1 MLNAM
6 FPALRLTVLSIFILT
21 IGAAD
26 PVIDPADI
34 AFFEAKIRP
43 VLADKCY
50 ECHSAAKKVKANLH
64 LDSRAGLLAGG
75 ESGPS
80 IVPGQPEKSL
90 LIKAISYHDEDLEM
104 PPKKRLPD
112 AVVADFVAWIKRG
125 APDPRAETKAPIGPD
140 YTKAKE
146 HWAYRPL
153 VRPLVPS
160 PQDVSWPRTPVDR
173 FIRAQQEQATVTPA
187 VPADRRT
194 LIRRLSLDLLG
205 LPPTP
210 AEVDAFVADTAPDAL
225 ERVVDRLLA
234 SPQFGVR
241 WARHWLD
248 LARFAESHGYEQDY
262 DRPFAWPYRD
272 FVVDAF
278 NQDLPWTT
286 FTTWQLAGDEVAPD
300 NDQALN
306 ATGFLAAGVWPTQ
319 ITKNEVAK
327 ARYDALDDMLGT
339 TFTAMLGTTVA
350 CARCHDHKLD
360 PIRQREYYDLLAT
373 FTTTVRTEVERDAT
387 PADFPQRLAAF
398 TAAHAPLVA
407 ALAAYER
414 DELPGKFAAAEASID
429 VSALRWVV
437 ALPSQSRSSGG
448 ATITPQEDGSLLIT
462 GKNPDHETLTFTLS
476 SDLAGITGLRIE
488 AMAHPSLKKGGPGR
502 ADNGNFCLS
511 DLSVKAQPVPGG
523 EAVAVKLSDARSTF
537 DQQGLGVALA
547 IDADGTSGWAVDPQ
561 FGKDHAGVFTFAEP
575 VGFAGGTKLT
585 VTLRFANNLRH
596 GMGRPR
602 LSLTTGVVTLD
613 GGSLT
618 AEVAAALRTPAG
630 DRSALQRQT
639 LLTWWR
645 GNDPGWRT
653 LKERIDAHQREEPQR
668 VQTKVL
674 IASEGLPAV
683 RLHTQGADFFPDT
696 HFLRRGDPD
705 QQIEVVQQ
713 EFWSLFAADGSS
725 RWQPAPP
732 AGARTSHR
740 RAALARWMTDV
751 DHGAG
756 RLLARVAVNRVWQHL
771 FAKGLV
777 ATPSDFGYK
786 GEPPSHPELL
796 DWLAAEFIAGGW
808 RVKPLIRNLVLSAT
822 YAQSG
827 TANAAALAGDPQNL
841 LLTRHRRH
849 RLEAEAVRDT
859 LLAISGQLDERIGG
873 AGTRDEA
880 SLRRSLYFT
889 IKRSAL
895 VPFLTAF
902 DFPEPLQGVAERPAT
917 TVAPQALA
925 MLNNPQARR
934 WAEGFA
940 KRLSGAG
947 DDAATVTAA
956 WRIALGRDP
965 NADESRDATAF
976 FVLQIKARGDRLLA
990 LADLAQVVMCLNEV
1004 IYVR

>member
-1 MLNAM
+1 M
-6 FPALRLTVLSIFILT
+6 FPALRILLVT
-21 IGAAD
+21 GLITAAVAMETPAD
-26 PVIDPADI
+26 PDGI

-64 LDSRAGLLAGG
+64 LDSRAGMLAGG

-80 IVPGQPEKSL
+80 VVPGRPEKSL

-104 PPKKRLPD
+104 PPKERLSD
-112 AVVADFVAWIKRG
+112 AVVADFVAWVKRG
-125 APDPRAETKAPIGPD
+125 APDPRVDSKTPIGPD
-140 YTKAKE
+140 YAKAKE

-153 VRPLVPS
+153 QRPPVPV
-160 PQDVSWPRTPVDR
+160 PRDTTWPRTPVDH
-173 FIRAQQEQATVTPA
+173 FIRAAQEQAMVAPA
-187 VPADRRT
+187 APADRRAI
-194 LIRRLSLDLLG
+194 IRRLTLDLTG

-210 AEVDAFVADTAPDAL
+210 EEVDAFIADGAPDAL

-262 DRPFAWPYRD
+262 DRPFAWHYRD

-286 FTTWQLAGDEVAPD
+286 FTTWQLAGDEVAPE
-300 NDQALN
+300 NDMALK

-360 PIRQREYYDLLAT
+360 PIRSRDYYQLLAT
-373 FTTTVRTEVERDAT
+373 FTTTVRTEIERDAT
-387 PADFPQRLAAF
+387 SADFPQRLAAF
-398 TAAHAPLVA
+398 TAAHEPLVA
-407 ALAAYER
+407 ALEAYER
-414 DELPGKFAAAEASID
+414 DQLPAKFAVAEPAIDAA
-429 VSALRWVV
+429 ALRWIV
-437 ALPSQSRSSGG
+437 AVPTVRKSSGG
-448 ATITPQEDGSLLIT
+448 ATITPQDDGSLLVT
-462 GKNPDHETLTFTLS
+462 GKNPDHETLTFTVV
-476 SDLAGITGLRIE
+476 SDLVGITGLRLE
-488 AMAHPSLKKGGPGR
+488 ALAHPSLKKGGPGR

-511 DLSVKAQPVPGG
+511 DLSVTAAPRSGG
-523 EAVAVKLSDARSTF
+523 EPVTVKLIQAASTF

-575 VGFAGGTKLT
+575 VAFPGGAILT
-585 VTLRFANNLRH
+585 ITLRFANNLRH

-602 LSLTTGVVTLD
+602 LSLTTGPVTLD

-618 AEVAAALRTPAG
+618 AEVASALRIPAAE
-630 DRSALQRQT
+630 RTAAQRTT
-639 LLTWWR
+639 LLHWWR
-645 GNDPGWRT
+645 GTDPGWRA
-653 LKERIDAHQREEPQR
+653 LKEQVDAHQRQQPQR
-668 VQTKVL
+668 EQTKVL

-683 RLHTQGADFFPDT
+683 RLHTQGADFFPET

-705 QQIEVVQQ
+705 QRMEVVSQG
-713 EFWSLFAADGSS
+713 FWSLFAVDGPS
-725 RWQPAPP
+725 RWQQAPP
-732 AGARTSHR
+732 SGARTSHR

-756 RLLARVAVNRVWQHL
+756 HLLARVAVNRVWQHL

-777 ATPSDFGYK
+777 ATPSDFGYS
-786 GEPPSHPELL
+786 GERPTHPDLL
-796 DWLAAEFIAGGW
+796 DWLASEFIAGGW
-808 RVKPLIRNLVLSAT
+808 RVKPLIRSLVLSAT

-827 TANAAALAGDPQNL
+827 MANAEALANDPQNR

-859 LLAISGQLDERIGG
+859 LLAISGLLDPRLGG
-873 AGTRDEA
+873 AGTRDE
-880 SLRRSLYFT
+880 SSRRRSLYFT

-895 VPFLTAF
+895 IPFLVAF

-917 TVAPQALA
+917 IVAPQALA
-925 MLNNPQARR
+925 LLNNPQARV

-940 KRLSGAG
+940 KRLSGVG
-947 DDAATVTAA
+947 DDVATVTAA

-965 NADESRDATAF
+965 GTDESRDAATF
-976 FVLQIKARGDRLLA
+976 LSRQTEARGDRAAA
-990 LADLAQVVMCLNEV
+990 LADFAQVVMCLNEV
-1004 IYVR
+1004 IHVR